1 MAKKLIAVLVLF
13 SLCSAFYSSCSV
25 SRDQTSTSAPKEQI
39 STSTPIEPTSTST
52 PVEQTS
58 TSAPVEPTTV
68 PSPTGTPAITPIQ
81 MNCDRRENSPLHL
94 TENDYV
100 QTYIKW
106 AAKTADQVN
115 DYIEAENSEVFLDGE
130 AINSTTTHGVV
141 GFMEDGGLYY
151 VQSNFD
157 VGNLSKGNHTIRT
170 VIGFDNKV
178 FDGFGWYGPG
188 TDTPTVDS
196 TCTVIVEESLVT
208 NNEEPSLIFHDGVV
222 ITIEKAQPLAE
233 AVAIHGNLIQ
243 AVGSNE
249 DILALKGPDTVVI
262 DLQGKTIM
270 PGFIEGHTHYIQNSW
285 LGGTPV
291 AEMMSNLLRYGLTSE
306 TEMHGARDFIDAMLA
321 AEQNN
326 QVTVRVNI
334 FAQYNYSYLVDDKT
348 VIDPAWYLEYPPIL
362 DPSRMVRI
370 PGVKIFVDG
379 AGTPNRGCPYDSF
392 PFPSTVTDAWPDVW
406 ESCRTP
412 YGDLYLT
419 EAQLTSALQ
428 TIQDRGYRASF
439 HVMGDASATITAN
452 AIETVL
458 AGRPNSIY
466 RHQIQHD
473 SLLSPE
479 LVQRYVQLDIISSV
493 PGGFNTCDA
502 DTYLPIYGEDHYE
515 WAVNRFSLAD
525 LGAHVYAIG
534 DWAGGDVNK
543 LNPFRRLGGL
553 VTLQELRSDGSVCEP
568 PEWIAKHR
576 IGVERALEMLTIEP
590 AYAVSM
596 ENYIGSI
603 LPGKFADLI
612 IISDN
617 PLTIDSNRLIDIKVL
632 MTMVNGKVG
641 YCASGNKMY
650 CP

>member
-1 MAKKLIAVLVLF
+1 
-13 SLCSAFYSSCSV
+13 
-25 SRDQTSTSAPKEQI
+25 
-39 STSTPIEPTSTST
+39 
-52 PVEQTS
+52 
-58 TSAPVEPTTV
+58 
-68 PSPTGTPAITPIQ
+68 
-81 MNCDRRENSPLHL
+81 MNCNRRENTTLHL

-100 QTYIKW
+100 QTYVKW

-141 GFMEDGGLYY
+141 DFIEDSRLYY

-188 TDTPTVDS
+188 TDTPTIDS

-208 NNEEPSLIFHDGVV
+208 NNEEPSLIFHNGVV

-233 AVAIHGNLIQ
+233 AVAIHSNLIQ

-262 DLQGKTIM
+262 DLQGKTLM
-270 PGFIEGHTHYIQNSW
+270 PGFMEGHTHYIQNAW
-285 LGGTPV
+285 IDGTRLE
-291 AEMMSNLLRYGLTSE
+291 EMMSNLLRFGLTSE

-326 QVTVRVNI
+326 EVVMRMNI
-334 FAQYNYSYLVDDKT
+334 FAQYNYSYLENGKT
-348 VIDPAWYLEYPPIL
+348 AIDPAWYLDNPPIL
-362 DPSRMVRI
+362 DPSQMVRI

-392 PFPSTVTDAWPDVW
+392 PFPSTITDVWPDVW
-406 ESCRTP
+406 ESCSTP
-412 YGDLYLT
+412 YGDLYLD

-439 HVMGDASATITAN
+439 HVMGDAAAAITVN

-458 AGRPNSIY
+458 NGEPNSIY
-466 RHQIQHD
+466 RHQIQH
-473 SLLSPE
+473 SSMLSPE

-493 PGGFNTCDA
+493 LGGFNTCDA
-502 DTYLPIYGEDHYE
+502 DWYVSAYGEEHYE

-525 LGAHVYAIG
+525 LGLHVYAVG
-534 DWAGGDVNK
+534 DFSRGDVK
-543 LNPFRRLGGL
+543 FLNPFRRLYGL
-553 VTLQELRSDGSVCEP
+553 VTLQEQRSDGSVCEP
-568 PEWIAKHR
+568 PEWISKHK

-590 AYAVSM
+590 TYAVSM
-596 ENYIGSI
+596 ENNIGSI

-617 PLTIDSNRLIDIKVL
+617 PLTIDPNRLIDITVL

-641 YCASGNKMY
+641 YCASGNEMY